1 MNHKDTKFQAIEP
14 EGAPPGL
21 EKALLDA
28 LPQVRFIAR
37 RIHRRLPPHV
47 PLDDL
52 IQAGTLGLI
61 DAVRKFNPTKHVRL
75 QSYAKFRIRGAILDG
90 LREMDW
96 GPRHLRGQG
105 RRVEAARR
113 ALLLRLRRAP
123 TEEDLAKEMNMSIE
137 KFQCLESALHGLGL
151 CALDSKTLGTQMA
164 GQCFSATPELD
175 PFSMCLRN
183 EMRFHI
189 RRAQDSLNKNERLVI
204 RLYYVKELTMEEV
217 GRALGVGES
226 RVSQIHSE
234 ALFHLRARLGQIL
247 RACREN
253 ANGTRGAQFPAAL
266 AQKTPKRPGR
276 GVTFRA
282 ALTAGQRGTAQP
294 RQPINTP
301 IPLQID

>member
-1 MNHKDTKFQAIEP
+1 MDHKDSKFEAIEP
-14 EGAPPGL
+14 AGPPPAL
-21 EKALLDA
+21 EKALLDG

-105 RRVEAARR
+105 RRVEAARQ
-113 ALLLRLRRAP
+113 ALVLRLRHAP
-123 TEEDLAKEMNMSIE
+123 TEEDLAREMNMSIE
-137 KFQCLESALHGLGL
+137 KLQCLEGALHGLGL
-151 CALDSKTLGTQMA
+151 CTLDSKTLGAQVA
-164 GQCFSATPELD
+164 GQYFSATPEMD

-183 EMRFHI
+183 EMRLHI
-189 RRAQDSLNKNERLVI
+189 KRAQDSLNKNERLVI

-234 ALFHLRARLGQIL
+234 ALFHLRTKLGQIL
-247 RACREN
+247 GTCQER
-253 ANGTRGAQFPAAL
+253 ANGTRSVKFPAAVTHK
-266 AQKTPKRPGR
+266 ARKRPER
-276 GVTFRA
+276 AVAFRTDLTGTRRSA
-282 ALTAGQRGTAQP
+282 ARQPQQINTLVP
-294 RQPINTP
+294 RQIA
-301 IPLQID
+301 